1 MRRLGSGPLIS
12 TALVAGFLTTISLV
26 LPWFTIAGRSRSS
39 ADLLSSASALD
50 VIEGGVKVAVI
61 GGWLLAPLL
70 VAAAMLLAASG
81 RHRLA
86 AALLAPVVLLT
97 LLVAGIGVAVDAVDL
112 AWGALFGV
120 VFALLASACAIM
132 VLVIPRTNA

>member
-1 MRRLGSGPLIS
+1 MRRLSSGSLIS
-12 TALVAGFLTTISLV
+12 AALVAGFLTTASLV
-26 LPWFTIAGRSRSS
+26 LPWFTIAGKSRSS
-39 ADLLSSASALD
+39 VDLLSSASALD

-61 GGWLLAPLL
+61 GGWLLAPVL

-86 AALLAPVVLLT
+86 AGLLVPVVAST
-97 LLVAGIGVAVDAVDL
+97 LLVVAIGLAVDAVDL
-112 AWGALFGV
+112 AWGAFVGA

-132 VLVIPRTNA
+132 VLATPRTDT

>member
-1 MRRLGSGPLIS
+1 M
-12 TALVAGFLTTISLV
+12 
-26 LPWFTIAGRSRSS
+26 LPWFTIAGKSRSS
-39 ADLLSSASALD
+39 VDLLSSASALD

-61 GGWLLAPLL
+61 GGWLLAPVL

-86 AALLAPVVLLT
+86 AGLLVPVVAST
-97 LLVAGIGVAVDAVDL
+97 LLVVAIGFAVDAVDL
-112 AWGALFGV
+112 AWGALIGA

-132 VLVIPRTNA
+132 VLVTPRTDT